1 MKKIFIL
8 IWLLIMNNMISAQ
21 RLLPKQ
27 KGIEV
32 NVGKIISRN
41 PENLFVNLGLIVHS
55 KKGNYMR
62 YGLEYC
68 REQITYKVENIAVE
82 TITAEAGYSFNLI
95 ANRKKSLLFNSTL
108 SGVAGYESVNHGDHV
123 LQDGSLL
130 MNESSFLYGAGGRLS
145 MEIYLSDRFV
155 LIVSGKAKLLWN
167 TSRNLFRPSASVGVR
182 INL

>member
-1 MKKIFIL
+1 MKRIVIL

-21 RLLPKQ
+21 RFLPKQ

-32 NVGKIISRN
+32 NVGKLISSN

-62 YGLEYC
+62 YGFEYS
-68 REQITYKVENIAVE
+68 REQIPYKVENIAVE
-82 TITAEAGYSFNLI
+82 TFTAEAGYSFNLI
-95 ANRKKSLLFNSTL
+95 ANRKKSLLFNSSI
-108 SGVAGYESVNHGDHV
+108 SGVAGYESVNHGNHV

-130 MNESSFLYGAGGRLS
+130 MNESAFIYGTSGRLS

-155 LIVSGKAKLLWN
+155 FIASGKAKLLWN
-167 TSRNLFRPSASVGVR
+167 TSRNLFRPSASIGVR